1 MGLELTWRLE
11 EFREIV
17 NEYFPVVDLWFDDGR
32 PAFVVQVAP
41 DSQQRF
47 LQLRQRLE
55 PLGYLPLLRRRD
67 GKELIRF
74 VPRPAARGW
83 RWEINAAMFALTLVT
98 TSVAGYSQAA
108 WLAERGYLSSAWG
121 GALAFSLS
129 LMLILGTHEAA
140 HKVVSVVRGI
150 DASLPYFIP
159 MPPPFPFGTMGAVII
174 TRTPAPNRN
183 SLMDLGA
190 SGPIAG
196 FVVAVIVVI
205 VGLTKSFALSPDA
218 IRGEAFL
225 GLPDPLLIRWLA
237 ALLLDIPEDAL
248 LFSHPILSA
257 GWVGLL
263 VTSINLLPVSMLDG
277 GHAIRALAGGRVH
290 RIVSWT
296 GVAAALVL
304 RYWVMAALLAAVML
318 VLRREH
324 PGPMD
329 DVSPIHPSRVALAI
343 VLLVIFMVSAIPI
356 EVTLVR
362 P

>member
-11 EFREIV
+11 EFRGIV
-17 NEYFPVVDLWFDDGR
+17 NEYFPVTDLWFDDGR
-32 PAFVVQVAP
+32 PAFVVQVTP
-41 DSQQRF
+41 DSQERF
-47 LQLRQRLE
+47 LKLRQRLE
-55 PLGYLPLLRRRD
+55 PLGYLPLLRRRN

-74 VPRPAARGW
+74 VPRPPPGAW
-83 RWEINAAMFALTLVT
+83 RWELNALMFALTLIT
-98 TSVAGYSQAA
+98 TSVAGYFQAA

-129 LMLILGTHEAA
+129 LMLILGTHEGA
-140 HKVVSVVRGI
+140 HKVVSIVRGI

-159 MPPPFPFGTMGAVII
+159 MLPPVGTMGAVII
-174 TRTPAPNRN
+174 TRTPAPNRD

-205 VGLTKSFALSPDA
+205 MGLTQSFALSPDA
-218 IRGEAFL
+218 VRGEVFV
-225 GLPDPLLIRWLA
+225 GYPDPLLIQWLT
-237 ALLLDIPEDAL
+237 ALLLDLPKDAL
-248 LFSHPILSA
+248 LISHPILSA
-257 GWVGLL
+257 GWIGLL
-263 VTSINLLPVSMLDG
+263 VTSINLLPASMLDG
-277 GHAIRALAGGRVH
+277 GHAIRALAGGRMH

-296 GVAAALVL
+296 AVVVAVAL
-304 RYWVMAALLAAVML
+304 RYWAMATLLAAIML
-318 VLRREH
+318 VFRREH

-329 DVSPIHPSRVALAI
+329 DVSPMHPSRVVLGV
-343 VLLVIFMVSAIPI
+343 VLLVIFIVSAVPI

>member
-1 MGLELTWRLE
+1 VGLELAWRLD

-32 PAFVVQVAP
+32 PAFVVQVTP

-47 LQLRQRLE
+47 IQLRRRLE

-67 GKELIRF
+67 GKVLIRF
-74 VPRPAARGW
+74 VPRPAAGGW

-98 TSVAGYSQAA
+98 TSVAGYFQAA

-140 HKVVSVVRGI
+140 HKVVSIVRGI

-159 MPPPFPFGTMGAVII
+159 MLPPVGTMGAVII
-174 TRTPAPNRN
+174 TRTPAPNRD

-205 VGLTKSFALSPDA
+205 VGLMQSFGLSPEA
-218 IRGEAFL
+218 VRGEVFV
-225 GLPDPLLIRWLA
+225 GYPDPLLIQWLSG
-237 ALLLDIPEDAL
+237 LLLDLPNDAL
-248 LFSHPILSA
+248 LISHPILSA
-257 GWVGLL
+257 GWIGLL
-263 VTSINLLPVSMLDG
+263 VTSINLLPASMLDG
-277 GHAIRALAGGRVH
+277 GHAIRALAGSRAH
-290 RIVSWT
+290 RIVSWSAVI
-296 GVAAALVL
+296 VAVAL
-304 RYWVMAALLAAVML
+304 RYWAMATLLAAIML
-318 VLRREH
+318 LLRREH

-329 DVSPIHPSRVALAI
+329 DVSPIHPSRVLLGI
-343 VLLVIFMVSAIPI
+343 VLLAIFIVSAVPI
-356 EVTLVR
+356 EITLVR